1 MSAATR
7 QDGAPSLVER
17 VRRGDDPQLSLLA
30 ARGVLPLP
38 QAQLIPLQ
46 VRIARGD
53 DGALAAQARRSL
65 LEIET
70 RLLAPFLTAGA
81 GEAVLEWFA
90 RNSDEPRLIE
100 ALLRRRDVP
109 RHLLLELAPRL
120 DPDLQ
125 EILVL
130 RQDAIVLEPKIVL
143 ALEENPRL
151 TSYVRRRI
159 GEYREHLLPRERPRP
174 VDAAPAAV
182 DEPSAG
188 DVAAA
193 LEQARRQPADGERD
207 ESTGLTEAQIRYLPV
222 PVRLM
227 LARGAPRALRHILIR
242 DPNPTIARAVI
253 RNNTFSD
260 QELEQ
265 IASNRNVDDEVL
277 AEIGAHREWV
287 GKYRIAQALVQNPR
301 TPLALAIKLV
311 PRMSVR
317 DLRMLSRDRN
327 IPDAVRST
335 ARRLYT
341 IKRV

>member
-120 DPDLQ
+120 DP
-125 EILVL
+125 
-130 RQDAIVLEPKIVL
+130 VLEPKIVL

-174 VDAAPAAV
+174 VEAAPAAV